1 MSTYVTWILV
11 LLALGAGAWV
21 LMRPSG
27 GARPNTARSDPAPA
41 SEVPPEEPVA
51 PEAGRTTPRAT
62 SLHAVTTPQR
72 PAGDLPPNGFS
83 PNGEKL
89 RSEMPSTLT
98 SGEQTLGDMPAMPPL
113 GLWTD
118 GYAQGVRERWRE
130 LQLRFIDD
138 PHSVAND
145 AEQVVEETVGALT
158 ASLNAFKADLDA
170 WRHGPGDTEQLRAA
184 VHRYRDFLDRLL
196 GS

>member
-1 MSTYVTWILV
+1 LLSTYVTWILV
-11 LLALGAGAWV
+11 LLALAAGAWV

-27 GARPNTARSDPAPA
+27 GARPNTAHADSAPA
-41 SEVPPEEPVA
+41 GEVQPEEPVA
-51 PEAGRTTPRAT
+51 PEEGRTTPRAT
-62 SLHAVTTPQR
+62 PLHAVTTPQR
-72 PAGDLPPNGFS
+72 PPADLPPNG
-83 PNGEKL
+83 ERL
-89 RSEMPSTLT
+89 RSETPSTLA
-98 SGEQTLGDMPAMPPL
+98 SGGETLGDMPAMPPL
-113 GLWTD
+113 GLWSD

-145 AEQVVEETVGALT
+145 AERVVEETVAALT

-170 WRHGPGDTEQLRAA
+170 WRSGPGDTEQLRAA

-196 GS
+196 G